1 MTTNQINLQNIS
13 LEELLH
19 FIFRRNSQ
27 FAKKEKIS
35 RLNIGLEIKKLLLI
49 FI

>member
-1 MTTNQINLQNIS
+1 MTTNQINLQNIG

-35 RLNIGLEIKKLLLI
+35 RLNIELEIKKLLLI